1 MATHQLLFDN
11 GFMSIEYDNEAH
23 CLYHVWKD
31 FVRTE
36 DYKSTLVVL
45 QQYVQE
51 LKPEKLLVDQRKRK
65 VLAREASEWFIKDWF
80 PKFALGLTF
89 DLKVAFVD
97 SEDVFGKATA
107 HNNISQLEKLYK
119 TPEKLSY
126 KYFSDIQ
133 TAESWLT
140 N

>member
-11 GFMSIEYDNEAH
+11 GFMSIEYNEETH

-31 FVRTE
+31 FIRTE
-36 DYKSTLVVL
+36 DYKATLLLL
-45 QQYVQE
+45 QQYVQD
-51 LKPEKLLVDQRKRK
+51 LKPHRLLVDQRKRK
-65 VLAREASEWFIKDWF
+65 VLAREASEWFIKEWF
-80 PKFALGLTF
+80 PKFATGLTF
-89 DLKVAFVD
+89 NIKVAFVD
-97 SEDVFGKATA
+97 AEDIFGKATA

-126 KYFSDIQ
+126 RYFSDIS
-133 TAESWLT
+133 TAENWLD